1 MEENIMK
8 NTRTLISS
16 SLVSLIIILLG
27 MFMLCMSRAPQISFD
42 EPLVEGGGV
51 KSDSAGADDQDFMSL
66 LNDSN
71 DSQALTSDNSSESAS
86 SNDDDFMS
94 LLEDNN
100 QSTTSDQQSSTSK
113 SSDEGMDEILRLLE
127 LDDNSGTQSQSN
139 TNTND
144 IDAMLSQSSTDAGN
158 KTGTG
163 TDTDNSDSLEDL
175 LALDTDTNEPTNL
188 SNASNSSQPQ
198 ESVDELSKEVQ
209 HLEGM
214 LSDKTT
220 QAENLQTEISNY
232 DQRINDYKQ
241 QSPARSSKKTPV
253 RTVSNYQSTPSRE
266 SNNNYSSSY
275 SGANISGDYESAY
288 NSALDSY
295 RNHEYQ
301 QAIATFFQLLQTN
314 PRHQLADNCQ
324 YWLGECRYAQGKFY
338 QAVVEFNKVFAYDA
352 PDKQD
357 DAQLML
363 GLAYLKLGEVNNAR
377 TEFDWLVSCYY
388 SSEYVNTANRYLG
401 QM

>member
-1 MEENIMK
+1 
-8 NTRTLISS
+8 
-16 SLVSLIIILLG
+16 
-27 MFMLCMSRAPQISFD
+27 MLCMSRAPQISFD

-71 DSQALTSDNSSESAS
+71 DSQALTSDNSGESAS

-100 QSTTSDQQSSTSK
+100 GSTTSDQQSSTSK

-139 TNTND
+139 TNTD
-144 IDAMLSQSSTDAGN
+144 DSGATLSQSSTD
-158 KTGTG
+158 TG
-163 TDTDNSDSLEDL
+163 TDADNSDSLEDL

-188 SNASNSSQPQ
+188 SNVSNTSQPQ

-220 QAENLQTEISNY
+220 QAENLQSEINNY
-232 DQRINDYKQ
+232 DQKISDYQQ
-241 QSPARSSKKTPV
+241 QSPARSSKKTPAQ
-253 RTVSNYQSTPSRE
+253 TVSDHRSTPSVE
-266 SNNNYSSSY
+266 ASNNYSSNY
-275 SGANISGDYESAY
+275 SSNYTPATISGDYDDAY
-288 NSALDSY
+288 NTALDLY
-295 RNHEYQ
+295 RKHDYQ
-301 QAIATFFQLLQTN
+301 QAIATFFELLQTN

-324 YWLGECRYAQGKFY
+324 YWIGECRYAQGKFY

-377 TEFDWLVSCYY
+377 MEFDWLVSCYY